1 MKKFLLLAVL
11 MLLPLVYLSGAGVGK
26 ILFGPEAF
34 ERSEGSPNVFD
45 ESFSTTEK
53 DGFLVVFNGDDE
65 EDSRVTS
72 GTITLNGSTIVDPSE
87 LNEDADRIVKPVKL
101 QADNALQITLDGD
114 PGGYIIVM
122 VVDDKK
128 DFPEITSGRIQLAWT
143 SIADPNV
150 ATSLR
155 LKNGSPHFDR
165 HYKVRFFNE
174 DGTQSAES
182 PVNVLPPHGS
192 INAALASYLPS
203 GSTWQSGSVEILFV
217 GRGAGKVLGFGV
229 QTNSSLGTETA
240 VPLQPGGLRHSSD
253 GNKKK
258 K

>member
-1 MKKFLLLAVL
+1 MKKFLLIAVL
-11 MLLPLVYLSGAGVGK
+11 MLLPMVYLSGAGVGK

-128 DFPEITSGRIQLAWT
+128 DFPVITSGRIQLAWT

-165 HYKVRFFNE
+165 RYKVRFFNE
-174 DGTQSAES
+174 DGTLSATS
-182 PVNVLPPHGS
+182 DVNILAPHGS
-192 INAALASYLPS
+192 VNAALASYLPS

-217 GRGAGKVLGFGV
+217 GRGAGRVLGFGV

-240 VPLQPGGLRHSSD
+240 VPLQQGGLRHSSD

>member
-1 MKKFLLLAVL
+1 MKKFLLLSVL
-11 MLLPLVYLSGAGVGK
+11 MLLPLVYVSGAGVGK
-26 ILFGPEAF
+26 IIFGPEAF

-45 ESFSTTEK
+45 ETFSTNEK

-72 GTITLNGSTIVDPSE
+72 GTITVNGNTIVDPSE
-87 LNEDADRIVKPVKL
+87 LNESVDRIIEPVSL
-101 QADNALQITLDGD
+101 QADNAMQITLDGD

-122 VVDDKK
+122 IVDDKK
-128 DFPEITSGRIQLAWT
+128 DIPEITAGRIQLAWT

-150 ATSLR
+150 TTSLR

-165 HYKVRFFNE
+165 HFKVRFFNE
-174 DGTQSAES
+174 DGTLSATS
-182 PVNVLPPHGS
+182 DPNVLPPHGS
-192 INAALASYLPS
+192 SNAALTSYLPS

-217 GRGAGKVLGFGV
+217 GRGAGRVLGFGV

-240 VPLQPGGLRHSSD
+240 VPLQQGGLRHSVE
-253 GNKKK
+253 NKKRK
-258 K
+258 

>member
-1 MKKFLLLAVL
+1 MKKFFLIAVL
-11 MLLPLVYLSGAGVGK
+11 MLLPLVYVSGAGVGK

-45 ESFSTTEK
+45 ETFSTTEK

-72 GTITLNGSTIVDPSE
+72 GTITLNGNTVVDPSE
-87 LNEDADRIVKPVKL
+87 LNEDTDRIVKPVNL

-128 DFPEITSGRIQLAWT
+128 DLPEITAGRIQLAWT
-143 SIADPNV
+143 SIADSNV
-150 ATSLR
+150 TTSLR

-174 DGTQSAES
+174 DGTLSATS
-182 PVNVLPPHGS
+182 DMNVLPPHGS
-192 INAALASYLPS
+192 TNAALTSYLPS

-217 GRGAGKVLGFGV
+217 GRGAGRVLGFGV

-240 VPLQPGGLRHSSD
+240 VPLQQGGLRHSVE
-253 GNKKK
+253 NKKRK
-258 K
+258 